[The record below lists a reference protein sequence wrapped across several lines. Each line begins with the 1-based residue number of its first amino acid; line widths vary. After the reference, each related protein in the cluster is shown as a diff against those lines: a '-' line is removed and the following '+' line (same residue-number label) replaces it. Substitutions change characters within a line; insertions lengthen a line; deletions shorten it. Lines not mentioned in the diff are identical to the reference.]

1 MQEEYV
7 VAYLRWSP
15 VFAGA
20 VLALALHRATTT
32 TTSTSTAAHTAMTWL
47 YRVKHCF
54 FLLVSA
60 VMCLLPWIVATAR
73 VLLVSSDA
81 SSTTP
86 LTGMERLALTT
97 PSGTLQK
104 APFGADL
111 LFSVFSRA
119 GFACAMCYLLFRAML
134 PHGHPLRLGWL
145 DRVLSCI
152 SPLGK
157 YSFGVYLLHNR
168 ILVSVVMGNLLT
180 TPRLVQWTGSDS
192 PVWHVAVV
200 YAVVLAL
207 AGAGAVVMHVV
218 VEKPL
223 APMTRRVLARV
234 RVLLGV
240 ADSSAEKVKGKG
252 GTKKAD

>member
-32 TTSTSTAAHTAMTWL
+32 STSTARAMTWL
-47 YRVKHCF
+47 YEVKHCL

-73 VLLVSSDA
+73 VLLVSADA
-81 SSTTP
+81 ASAAP
-86 LTGMERLALTT
+86 LTGLERLALIT

-104 APFGADL
+104 VPFGADL

-134 PHGHPLRLGWL
+134 PRGHPLRLGWL
-145 DRVLSCI
+145 DRVLSAM

-192 PVWHVAVV
+192 PVRHVAVV
-200 YAVVLAL
+200 YAVVLTL
-207 AGAGAVVMHVV
+207 AVAGAVAMHVL

-223 APMTRRVLARV
+223 APVTHHVLARV
-234 RVLLGV
+234 RMLLGI
-240 ADSSAEKVKGKG
+240 ADCSAGTGKG
-252 GTKKAD
+252 WAKKTD